1 MSASL
6 LLVCITVS
14 AWSPHPAARARATSL
29 PLWPTGCTGARGGE
43 PPGTSRAGS
52 RARARLASRAP
63 VAVHV
68 HVVCVLLFTYF
79 VYCIQ
84 FSTHCEGSSL
94 SRSRTHTTFTTA
106 TLTTHPLP
114 AGRTDPKPNNI
125 QNTPN
130 QHAPRPGS
138 VHARSTLSLPGDW
151 HACQPSLPPVTQ

>member
-14 AWSPHPAARARATSL
+14 ARSPHPAARARATSL

-52 RARARLASRAP
+52 RARARLSPRARP
-63 VAVHV
+63 YTL
-68 HVVCVLLFTYF
+68 CVLLFTYF

-114 AGRTDPKPNNI
+114 AGRTDPNPNNI
-125 QNTPN
+125 RNTPN

-151 HACQPSLPPVTQ
+151 HACQPSLPPVAQ

>member
-6 LLVCITVS
+6 LLVCITVKIV
-14 AWSPHPAARARATSL
+14 P
-29 PLWPTGCTGARGGE
+29 GART
-43 PPGTSRAGS
+43 PP
-52 RARARLASRAP
+52 RARARPLCHSGPRGAPGRAAESP
-63 VAVHV
+63 PGRRARGRARGRVSPRARPYTR
-68 HVVCVLLFTYF
+68 VCVLLFTYF

-114 AGRTDPKPNNI
+114 AGRTDPNPNNI
-125 QNTPN
+125 RNTPN

-151 HACQPSLPPVTQ
+151 HACQPSLPPVAQ